1 MFLKNYHHFKNKEI
15 YILIFLFLSSV
26 LIRIPAIL
34 ILGDTS
40 LENEWKDIVNNLNE
54 SGQFLYKGSPN
65 ILMPPAYAF
74 YLYFF
79 SIFNLEEQN
88 YIRLILSSQILLSS
102 ISVVVFYKLNKIFF
116 SQKISFYGSLLFSL
130 FPLYIYAC
138 SQISSITLQVFLTIL
153 FFYYFF
159 EFIKEKNFLSIF
171 LLSLVAGL
179 LILLRGEFILIFVL
193 SFLYL
198 FIFFKVKI
206 KSILLMVLITLII
219 ISPYLIRNILVF
231 NSVTITK
238 SFGYNLWKGNNSNS
252 IVEGSVFL
260 NKKLQKQIEN
270 IPNDKYYPLN
280 LDKVY
285 LDEAIRNIKEE
296 PKRYLILFFKKAT
309 SFLFIDIKSSQ
320 PNYYNPL
327 HYLPVLLLGI
337 TSLFGIILSDKKS
350 FQLNY
355 LILIFFANI
364 IIFSSFFILPRYKLV
379 ILPLQ
384 IIFTNIFTEY
394 IYKKFFKHYE

>member
-26 LIRIPAIL
+26 LIRIPTIF
-34 ILGDTS
+34 ILGDAS
-40 LENEWKDIVNNLNE
+40 LENEWKDIVNSLSE
-54 SGQFLYKGSPN
+54 HGQFLYKGLPN
-65 ILMPPAYAF
+65 IFMPPLYAF

-88 YIRLILSSQILLSS
+88 YIQLILLSQVLLSS
-102 ISVVVFYKLNKIFF
+102 ISVAVFYKLNKIFF
-116 SQKISFYGSLLFSL
+116 SQKISFYSSLLFSL
-130 FPLYIYAC
+130 FPLHIYAC

-153 FFYYFF
+153 FFYFFF
-159 EFIKEKNFLSIF
+159 EIPKRRNLLSIF
-171 LLSLVAGL
+171 LLSLVSGL
-179 LILLRGEFILIFVL
+179 LILLRGEFIVIFVL

-198 FIFFKVKI
+198 LIVFKIQI
-206 KSILLMVLITLII
+206 KKILLMVLITLII

-252 IVEGSVFL
+252 AVEGSVFL
-260 NKKLQKQIEN
+260 NDSLQKQITN

-280 LDKVY
+280 LDRVY
-285 LDEAIRNIKEE
+285 LDEAIKNIKEE
-296 PKRYLILFFKKAT
+296 PKRYLTLFVKKAA

-337 TSLFGIILSDKKS
+337 TSLIGIVLSDKKS
-350 FQLNY
+350 YQLNY
-355 LILIFFANI
+355 LILIFFVNI
-364 IIFSSFFILPRYKLV
+364 IIFSSFFIIPRYKLA

-384 IIFTNIFTEY
+384 IIFTNIFIEY
-394 IYKKFFKHYE
+394 IYKKLFRRYE